1 MRLLLGWAI
10 NAGVLLLLPYLIPA
24 VQIRTF
30 ATALAVALVL
40 GLLNTIVRPVL
51 VMLTLPITLLSLG
64 LFLLVINGL
73 MFWLAARLLE
83 GFEVAGFG
91 WAVLAALVYSVA
103 SAVVSGLMLRK
114 DA

>member
-30 ATALAVALVL
+30 ATALVVALVL
-40 GLLNTIVRPVL
+40 GLLNAVVRPVL

-103 SAVVSGLMLRK
+103 STVVSALLLRK